1 MGLGLRSDREEA
13 MVNENES
20 HAIIP
25 KEGISGVEV
34 STSKKPPRDMG
45 IS

>member
-1 MGLGLRSDREEA
+1 MGLGLNSDREEA
-13 MVNENES
+13 VVNGNES

-25 KEGISGVEV
+25 KEGISIVEV
-34 STSKKPPRDMG
+34 STSEKPPRNMG